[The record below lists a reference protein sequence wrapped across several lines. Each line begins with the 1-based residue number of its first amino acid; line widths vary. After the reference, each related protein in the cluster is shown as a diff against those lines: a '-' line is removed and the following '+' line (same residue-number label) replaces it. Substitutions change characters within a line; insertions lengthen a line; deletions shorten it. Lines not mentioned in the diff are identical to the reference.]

1 MKKVIM
7 TIAIAFTVLA
17 CGTKATN
24 DQAVDSAAVVVVDTT
39 AVTGNGEVPADTIK

>member
-24 DQAVDSAAVVVVDTT
+24 DKAVDSAAVALDTLVVS
-39 AVTGNGEVPADTIK
+39 EVPADTLK

>member
-24 DQAVDSAAVVVVDTT
+24 DQAVDSAAVVVDTT
-39 AVTGNGEVPADTIK
+39 AVSTNVEVAADTLK

>member
-24 DQAVDSAAVVVVDTT
+24 NQAVDSTAVEVDTT
-39 AVTGNGEVPADTIK
+39 AVSGNGEVPADTIK